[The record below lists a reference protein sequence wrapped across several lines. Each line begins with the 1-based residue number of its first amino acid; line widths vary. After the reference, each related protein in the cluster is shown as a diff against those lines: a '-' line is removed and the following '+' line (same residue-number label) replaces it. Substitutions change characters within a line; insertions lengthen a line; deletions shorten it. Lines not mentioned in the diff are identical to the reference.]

1 MQICGCDHSGGI
13 HRQPFYGS
21 GRSMACVLDHGG
33 CYGGDLIYGVSERCE
48 GIAEIKNH
56 GATVFLMH
64 KYNIV

>member
-1 MQICGCDHSGGI
+1 
-13 HRQPFYGS
+13 
-21 GRSMACVLDHGG
+21 MACVLDHGG

-56 GATVFLMH
+56 EAKVFLMH